1 LEKNNNAR
9 FLLFILFAPEKN
21 PNHGRKS
28 GCVYTLMMAG
38 IIFGAPDVV
47 KRTLAPTANGQIASI
62 MLLASAVLTQ
72 PIVLFSQSASALMGP
87 AAWFAHI
94 AARCA
99 HKKILVHA
107 QHVHSRAPN
116 LLSRTTPN

>member
-1 LEKNNNAR
+1 
-9 FLLFILFAPEKN
+9 
-21 PNHGRKS
+21 
-28 GCVYTLMMAG
+28 MMAG
-38 IIFGAPDVV
+38 ITFGAPDVV

-87 AAWFAHI
+87 AAFFCTHI

-99 HKKILVHA
+99 HKTILVHA
-107 QHVHSRAPN
+107 AC
-116 LLSRTTPN
+116 TFTGA